1 MCINDYIRENWKV
14 KFIQIKDISPVAIE
28 SITRFHPDLGK
39 AFKRGQTQH
48 KKNLIVFNLKSNK
61 SSSIVKKM
69 TDLFQFNTKTTKNCR
84 TFRTFRGF
92 PIILLGYMHSL
103 H

>member
-1 MCINDYIRENWKV
+1 MCVKDYIRENWKV

-48 KKNLIVFNLKSNK
+48 QNKYDRLQSQKQQIVFNLQKDNRPF
-61 SSSIVKKM
+61 SI
-69 TDLFQFNTKTTKNCR
+69 QYKNNQK
-84 TFRTFRGF
+84 
-92 PIILLGYMHSL
+92 L
-103 H
+103 

>member
-1 MCINDYIRENWKV
+1 MCVKDYIRENWKV

-48 KKNLIVFNLKSNK
+48 HKKSDRLQSQKQQIVFNLQKDNRPF
-61 SSSIVKKM
+61 SIHY
-69 TDLFQFNTKTTKNCR
+69 KNNHI
-84 TFRTFRGF
+84 F
-92 PIILLGYMHSL
+92 
-103 H
+103 

>member
-1 MCINDYIRENWKV
+1 MCVKDYIHENWKV
-14 KFIQIKDISPVAIE
+14 KFIQIKGISPVAIE

-39 AFKRGQTQH
+39 AFKIGQTQH
-48 KKNLIVFNLKSNK
+48 QKNLIVFNLKSNK
-61 SSSIVKKM
+61 SSSIFKKM
-69 TDLFQFNTKTTKNCR
+69 TDLFQFTTKTTKI
-84 TFRTFRGF
+84 FRTFRGF

>member
-1 MCINDYIRENWKV
+1 MCVKDYIRENWKV

-48 KKNLIVFNLKSNK
+48 KK
-61 SSSIVKKM
+61 
-69 TDLFQFNTKTTKNCR
+69 
-84 TFRTFRGF
+84 
-92 PIILLGYMHSL
+92 
-103 H
+103 